1 MPDNGMITVYHSIKK
16 GKRLMVGINPELDIS
31 VTQNENGQ
39 CIIEGPNDALF
50 HLAEK
55 IIEARE

>member
-1 MPDNGMITVYHSIKK
+1 MITVYHSIKK

>member
-1 MPDNGMITVYHSIKK
+1 MQDNGMITVYHSIKK
-16 GKRLMVGINPELDIS
+16 GKRSMIGINPELDIS
-31 VTQNENGQ
+31 VTENENGQ

-50 HLAEK
+50 YLAEK